1 MGRRRWRA
9 RLGLMRGR
17 NGHVVPVLLAGGG
30 IIIGWRLLSGTYT
43 LFQHAYLGSYWA
55 VAGVQVSSAYWGSV
69 RFAFEQTVLV
79 AAGVGILGS
88 LAAVELAKAVSR

>member
-1 MGRRRWRA
+1 MSRRRRGGRA
-9 RLGLMRGR
+9 GFLRGR
-17 NGHVVPVLLAGGG
+17 NGNLVPALLAGGG
-30 IIIGWRLLSGTYT
+30 IIVGGRLLTGTYT

-55 VAGVQVSSAYWGSV
+55 VAGVQVTSAYWGSV

-79 AAGVGILGS
+79 AVGVGVVGS